1 MKQWQNDRAL
11 DATTECKNIVMSD
24 TMAKHCNDRQNIL
37 ERTTGRMLEGTKDG
51 TLDRTLNKMIERY
64 NTEC

>member
-1 MKQWQNDRAL
+1 
-11 DATTECKNIVMSD
+11 
-24 TMAKHCNDRQNIL
+24 MAKHCNDRQNIL
-37 ERTTGRMLEGTKDG
+37 ERMTGRMLEGTKDG